1 MAFIAGFGLYSLFV
15 KHFLSASVACFG
27 FFALIKSTLKVIA
40 ERNIIQLRITIDG
53 IQVKEEPLIKWSDI
67 ENERI
72 EKIIVDDGPDDHE
85 FIFYDSN
92 ANQKHTVRVGKLNIS
107 EKELLKSAQMHR
119 ERFNRRNNP
128 TIAQ

>member
-1 MAFIAGFGLYSLFV
+1 MTFIVVFGLYSLFI
-15 KHFLSASVACFG
+15 KHYVSAFAAGIAFC
-27 FFALIKSTLKVIA
+27 ALIKSTLRLIA
-40 ERNIIQLRITIDG
+40 ERNIIQLRITIEG
-53 IQVKEEPLIKWSDI
+53 IQVKEEPLIQWSDV

-92 ANQKHTVRVGKLNIS
+92 ANQKHTFRVGKLNIS

-119 ERFNRRNNP
+119 ERFNKKGNP